1 MSWFNRIFNRQ
12 RTETVMRVKLIT
24 ENSGWYRT
32 WDGSLYKSD
41 IVRAA
46 IRPKAKAIGALSAM
60 HIRET
65 AEGMQINPE
74 PYLRLLLE
82 EPNPYCGGQMFRE
95 RLATLLQLNN
105 NAFVQIVRDEYGL
118 PAQLYII
125 PAATAEAVVW
135 PDGQLRMRFQM
146 TDGKLLELP
155 YSDVIHLRDEYAEND
170 VFGAPKA
177 EALKQLMEVI
187 NASDQSIVQAVKRSA
202 FIRWLLKFK
211 QPLKPDDMR
220 RNIKEFSDQY
230 LSLENETGILP
241 QDGRFDVE
249 PMRDTGQQFV
259 PSSPLQQRAVE
270 RIYSFF
276 RVNDDIV
283 QARYDEN
290 KWLAYFEAE
299 VAPLAQQMSEE
310 FTRKLFS
317 RRERGFGNRIVF
329 DATSL
334 TFASMQTK
342 LGLVQMVD
350 RGALTPNEWRRILNL
365 PPLPGGDQPIRRL
378 DTAAVND
385 ANTSGQG
392 GEGEQ

>member
-1 MSWFNRIFNRQ
+1 
-12 RTETVMRVKLIT
+12 MRVKLIT
-24 ENSGWYRT
+24 EHGGWYRT
-32 WDGSLYKSD
+32 WDGNLYRSD

-46 IRPKAKAIGALSAM
+46 IRSKAKAIGKLAAM

-65 AEGMQINPE
+65 AGQMQINPE
-74 PYLRLLLE
+74 PYLRLLLD
-82 EPNPYCGGQMFRE
+82 EPNPYSAGQVFRE

-105 NAFVQIVRDEYGL
+105 NAFVQIVRDPDGM

-125 PAATAEAVVW
+125 PAATVEAMLR
-135 PDGQLRMRFQM
+135 PDGRLWMKFQM

-170 VFGAPKA
+170 IFGAPKA
-177 EALKQLMEVI
+177 EALRQLLEVI

-211 QPLKPDDMR
+211 QQLKPGDMR
-220 RNIKEFSDQY
+220 RNVEEFSEQY

-249 PMRDTGQQFV
+249 PLRDTGQQFV
-259 PSSPLQQRAVE
+259 PSTQMQKQVVE
-270 RIYSFF
+270 RIYAFF
-276 RVNDDIV
+276 RVNEAIV
-283 QARYDEN
+283 KATYDEN
-290 KWLAYFEAE
+290 QWLAYFEAE
-299 VAPLAQQMSEE
+299 IAPLAQQMSEE

-365 PPLPGGDQPIRRL
+365 PPIQGGDQPIRRL
-378 DTAAVND
+378 DTDVVTDTAPVE
-385 ANTSGQG
+385 G
-392 GEGEQ
+392 GEE

>member
-1 MSWFNRIFNRQ
+1 
-12 RTETVMRVKLIT
+12 
-24 ENSGWYRT
+24 
-32 WDGSLYKSD
+32 
-41 IVRAA
+41 
-46 IRPKAKAIGALSAM
+46 
-60 HIRET
+60 
-65 AEGMQINPE
+65 
-74 PYLRLLLE
+74 
-82 EPNPYCGGQMFRE
+82 
-95 RLATLLQLNN
+95 
-105 NAFVQIVRDEYGL
+105 
-118 PAQLYII
+118 
-125 PAATAEAVVW
+125 
-135 PDGQLRMRFQM
+135 M

-170 VFGAPKA
+170 IFGAPKA
-177 EALKQLMEVI
+177 EALRQLLEVI
-187 NASDQSIVQAVKRSA
+187 HASDQSIVQAVKRSA

-211 QPLKPDDMR
+211 QQLKPDDMR
-220 RNIKEFSDQY
+220 RNVEEFSEQY
-230 LSLENETGILP
+230 LSIENETGILP

-249 PMRDTGQQFV
+249 PLRDVGQQFV
-259 PSSPLQQRAVE
+259 PSSPLQQRVVE

-365 PPLPGGDQPIRRL
+365 PPIPGGDQPIRRL
-378 DTAAVND
+378 DTDVVTDAAPVE
-385 ANTSGQG
+385 G
-392 GEGEQ
+392 GEN